1 MLKNIINPLITFL
14 VIMFLWFFS
23 ISWFRIPNYIL
34 PTPAGV
40 FKALKIGFI
49 GGLYWPHLS
58 ASLQATLYGYIL
70 GCGSAFIFGVLV
82 AGSKTFEKF
91 VYPYVVGFQSMPK
104 VALAPLIILW
114 FGFGISSKI
123 VMVAL
128 ICFFPVFINTIIGI
142 RSTDPNLIDLL
153 KVFSASRLNIFFQ
166 VELPSAAGYIFGGLQ
181 IAVVFGLIGTV
192 VSEFVASQRGLGV
205 LIQAS
210 SSNLDVAGTFAVLI
224 TLALIGVIGS
234 EIVSFIQKRVVFWE
248 RRGDQTTTV

>member
-1 MLKNIINPLITFL
+1 MMKNVLNPLLTFI
-14 VIMFLWFFS
+14 VILGLWIFS
-23 ISWFRIPNYIL
+23 VSWFRIPNYII
-34 PTPAGV
+34 PTPVGV
-40 FKALKIGFI
+40 LKALKVGFI

-58 ASLQATLYGYIL
+58 ASLQATLYGYIV
-70 GCGSAFIFGVLV
+70 GCGLAFLFGVLV

-114 FGFGISSKI
+114 FGFGILSKI

-142 RSTDPNLIDLL
+142 RSTDPNLIDLMR
-153 KVFSASRLNIFFQ
+153 VFSASRFNIFLQ
-166 VELPSAAGYIFGGLQ
+166 VELPSASSYIFGGLQ
-181 IAVVFGLIGTV
+181 IAVVFGLIGTI

-210 SSNLDVAGTFAVLI
+210 SSNLDVASTFALLV
-224 TLALIGVIGS
+224 TLGLIGVIGS
-234 EIVSFIQKRVVFWE
+234 ELVSFIHRKVVFWE
-248 RRGDQTTTV
+248 RRVTETTTV

>member
-1 MLKNIINPLITFL
+1 MLKNVINPLITFVVL
-14 VIMFLWFFS
+14 VLLWVFS
-23 ISWFRIPNYIL
+23 LSWFHIPNYIL

-40 FKALKIGFI
+40 LKALKIGFVE
-49 GGLYWPHLS
+49 GLYWPHLY
-58 ASLQATLYGYIL
+58 ASLQATLYGYVV
-70 GCGSAFIFGVLV
+70 GCGSAFVLGVLV

-114 FGFGISSKI
+114 FGFGITSKI

-153 KVFSASRLNIFFQ
+153 RVFSASRLAIFFQ
-166 VELPSAAGYIFGGLQ
+166 VELPSASGYIFGGLQ

-210 SSNLDVAGTFAVLI
+210 SSNLDVAGTFAVLV

-234 EIVSFIQKRVVFWE
+234 ELVRFIQRKVVFWE
-248 RRGDQTTTV
+248 SRVSQTTTV